1 MITLLDPAKSWVA
14 KWQQIGQ
21 NAPGMYAIEVVGDL
35 PEDAIDYCEQY
46 GVLCRADINKSK

>member
-1 MITLLDPAKSWVA
+1 MLDPAKSWVA